1 MEIKQKASELIEK
14 YTKIQGDL
22 YHQIER
28 VEHSINLLKL
38 RNQENLI
45 DRGFNKAKIQQA
57 VFDLNDY
64 KSLLSAHANFID
76 IKLSVL
82 TKESQKP
89 TATLQSLES
98 INKASYDGETN
109 IAMPKELAET
119 LNKFGI
125 KFDKNDVVN
134 LKVDSIVNPYEN
146 EYVM

>member
-1 MEIKQKASELIEK
+1 MEVKQKANELIEK
-14 YTKIQGDL
+14 YTKVQGNL

-38 RNQENLI
+38 RKEERFV
-45 DRGFNKAKIQQA
+45 DRVFNKDKINQA
-57 VFDLNDY
+57 ILDLHEY
-64 KSLLSAHANFID
+64 KDLLSAYANFID

-146 EYVM
+146 EYSM